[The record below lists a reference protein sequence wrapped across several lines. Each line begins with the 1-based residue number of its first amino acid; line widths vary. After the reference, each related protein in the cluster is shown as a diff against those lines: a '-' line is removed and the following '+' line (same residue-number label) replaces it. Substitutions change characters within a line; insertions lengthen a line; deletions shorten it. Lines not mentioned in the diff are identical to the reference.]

1 MLIDNVAAESLWWC
15 QCPQVSQYVCGLDFS
30 FIALGKIYTKVEMD
44 GALTKT
50 ESVSTNTRFKRIV
63 KNLKL
68 RNVADKR
75 VFKCECH
82 IFVSPVT

>member
-1 MLIDNVAAESLWWC
+1 MV
-15 QCPQVSQYVCGLDFS
+15 VSVSPSCSVCVWFGFQ
-30 FIALGKIYTKVEMD
+30 FYCFGKIYTKVGMD

-82 IFVSPVT
+82 IFISPVT

>member
-1 MLIDNVAAESLWWC
+1 
-15 QCPQVSQYVCGLDFS
+15 
-30 FIALGKIYTKVEMD
+30 MD

>member
-1 MLIDNVAAESLWWC
+1 MNRFYSVTNLKYSVKLAFLIFGFQFYC
-15 QCPQVSQYVCGLDFS
+15 F
-30 FIALGKIYTKVEMD
+30 GKIYTKVGMD